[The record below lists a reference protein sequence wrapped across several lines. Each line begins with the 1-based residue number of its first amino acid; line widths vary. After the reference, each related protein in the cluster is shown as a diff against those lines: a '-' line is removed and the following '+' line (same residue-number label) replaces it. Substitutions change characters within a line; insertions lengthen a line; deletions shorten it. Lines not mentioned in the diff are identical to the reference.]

1 MSSAESKAKAQS
13 KAQSIILAELSI
25 NDPSY
30 QKLLDGGFTGYTD
43 SYLQETANYSKLT
56 TTAKLNV
63 VVELAE
69 LDKPGIEIFV
79 KKIHKSTL
87 NRIKKFK

>member
-1 MSSAESKAKAQS
+1 MRSAQS
-13 KAQSIILAELSI
+13 KAKSIIRAELGI

-30 QKLLDGGFTGYTD
+30 QRLRELNYTGYTH
-43 SYLQETANYSKLT
+43 SYLSKTADFSKLT

-69 LDKPGIEIFV
+69 LDKPGIEI
-79 KKIHKSTL
+79 S
-87 NRIKKFK
+87 

>member
-13 KAQSIILAELSI
+13 KAQSIILAELGI

-30 QKLLDGGFTGYTD
+30 QRLRELNYTGYTH
-43 SYLQETANYSKLT
+43 SYLSETVNFTNLT

-63 VVELAE
+63 VIELAE
-69 LDKPGIEIFV
+69 LDKPGIEI
-79 KKIHKSTL
+79 L
-87 NRIKKFK
+87 